1 MKNISIAVAAI
12 STVLVAQP
20 SFASHKNLSHV
31 HAAFRDG
38 HYELGD
44 LFTNCCES
52 FANEASAEILNVP
65 GKGFGAQLQVTQ
77 PFCCDSTY
85 ALAGIRGIDGTRL
98 KKTIQFTVTGLG
110 TDPAPVS
117 NFGVDVFWTD
127 GHSEKL
133 SFCTVANG
141 GLIRQGNQ
149 FLLVTGPSSGIT
161 PGATLTEVDFELDG
175 NCVTGKQTAFVQ
187 NVFIDKVPVNYQLD
201 AASAFC
207 GGCS

>member
-1 MKNISIAVAAI
+1 MKNISIAVAAL
-12 STVLVAQP
+12 STVLSAQP
-20 SFASHKNLSHV
+20 SFAGHKNLLHV
-31 HAAFRDG
+31 HAPFRDG

-44 LFTNCCES
+44 LFTNCCDG
-52 FANEASAEILNVP
+52 NEASAQILNVT

-85 ALAGIRGIDGTRL
+85 ALAGIRGVDCTRL

-110 TDPAPVS
+110 TDPAPVA

-127 GHSEKL
+127 GQTEHF

-141 GLIRQGNQ
+141 GLFRQGNQ
-149 FLLVTGPSSGIT
+149 FLLVTGGSSGV
-161 PGATLTEVDFELDG
+161 PAGATLTEIDFELDG

-207 GGCS
+207 GGCG